1 METSQVE
8 IMRREATLPKAA
20 QNLATV
26 NDGSTE
32 RSVEQIAAG
41 KLWISETF
49 TSRQG
54 EGRLTGTNSFFIRTS
69 GCNLRCWFCDTPY
82 ASWQPEG
89 QWMTIDSL
97 ADAAKSS
104 GCDHVVLTGGEPLLP
119 MGVVELVR
127 RMRDATLHVT
137 IETAGSVFR
146 DAFADLVSISP
157 KLAGSGPKTDSP
169 REHQRHEASRWRPQ
183 VIRQLIA
190 NSQDHQLKF
199 VIDDANDFADAVS
212 AANEIGVAA
221 QNVWIMPQGTSESDL
236 DARARWLIPLC
247 DDHGYQF
254 CDRMHIR
261 WYGNRRGT

>member
-8 IMRREATLPKAA
+8 IMRRQASLPKAA
-20 QNLATV
+20 HTAPAV
-26 NDGSTE
+26 D
-32 RSVEQIAAG
+32 G

-54 EGRLTGTNSFFIRTS
+54 EGRLAGTNSFFIRTS

-89 QWMTIDSL
+89 DWMTIDRL
-97 ADAAKSS
+97 VDAAKSS

-119 MGVVELVR
+119 MSVVELVR
-127 RMRDATLHVT
+127 RLRDVPLHVT
-137 IETAGSVFR
+137 IETAGTLFR

-157 KLAGSGPKTDSP
+157 KLAGSGPKADSPDDSP
-169 REHQRHEASRWRPQ
+169 REHRRHEASRWRPQ
-183 VIRQLIA
+183 AIRQLIA
-190 NSQDHQLKF
+190 NSQDYQLKF
-199 VIDDANDFADAVS
+199 VVDDANDFKDAVR
-212 AANEIGVAA
+212 AASEIGVAP
-221 QNVWIMPQGTSESDL
+221 QNVWIMPQGTSETEL
-236 DARARWLIPLC
+236 DARAKWIIPLC

>member
-8 IMRREATLPKAA
+8 IMRREPGLPKAA
-20 QNLATV
+20 QNRAGA
-26 NDGSTE
+26 DGDD
-32 RSVEQIAAG
+32 RDAAAQQLAAG

-89 QWMTIDSL
+89 EWMTVGGL
-97 ADAAKSS
+97 VDAATSS

-119 MGVVELVR
+119 MAVVTLVR
-127 RMRDATLHVT
+127 QLRDAKLHVT
-137 IETAGSVFR
+137 IETAGTVFR
-146 DAFADLVSISP
+146 DAFVDLASISP
-157 KLAGSGPKTDSP
+157 KLRGSGPKDSASS
-169 REHQRHEASRWRPQ
+169 EHQRHEASRWRPD

-190 NSQDHQLKF
+190 NSRDHQLKF
-199 VIDDANDFADAVS
+199 VVDDAGDFADAVA

-221 QNVWIMPQGTSESDL
+221 ANVWIMPQGTSQQEL
-236 DARARWLIPLC
+236 DARAEWLIPLC
-247 DDHGYQF
+247 EDHGYQF